1 MTPLTIYTAASVRHL
16 HAVRLFHDA
25 LRVRIPDIRIL
36 DWTDKATP
44 PPDMTSQQRRQ
55 WFAPAVATQ
64 EATDGDS
71 NWPYGKEVSSTTVA
85 IRKAR
90 RLANDWRD
98 TEQQGGQVYA
108 FCRDACAGADVVVYL
123 GQSGQDA
130 GVEVGIAAGAGV
142 PVIGVRGP
150 LEAPGLMLH
159 SAVNVWCHD
168 IQEVIYLLEELSGRC
183 LGAHCGNCKVS
194 SFCDHVGGGAL

>member
-25 LRVRIPDIRIL
+25 LHVRIPDIRIL

-44 PPDMTSQQRRQ
+44 PLDMTPAQRRQ
-55 WFAPAVATQ
+55 WF
-64 EATDGDS
+64 
-71 NWPYGKEVSSTTVA
+71 
-85 IRKAR
+85 
-90 RLANDWRD
+90 D

-142 PVIGVRGP
+142 PVIGVRGT

>member
-1 MTPLTIYTAASVRHL
+1 MNPLTIYTAASVHHL

-25 LRVRIPDIRIL
+25 LRARIPDIRIL
-36 DWTDKATP
+36 DWTCKLTP
-44 PPDMTSQQRRQ
+44 PPGLPPEQRRQ
-55 WFAPAVATQ
+55 WF
-64 EATDGDS
+64 
-71 NWPYGKEVSSTTVA
+71 
-85 IRKAR
+85 
-90 RLANDWRD
+90 D

-108 FCRDACAGADVVVYL
+108 FCRDACAGADVVIYL

-159 SAVNVWCHD
+159 GAVNVWCHD
-168 IQEVIYLLEELSGRC
+168 VQEVIYLLEELSGRC
-183 LGAHCGNCKVS
+183 LGAHCGKCKVS
-194 SFCDHVGGGAL
+194 SFCDHVCKGDK

>member
-1 MTPLTIYTAASVRHL
+1 MKALTIYTAASVRHL

-55 WFAPAVATQ
+55 WF
-64 EATDGDS
+64 
-71 NWPYGKEVSSTTVA
+71 
-85 IRKAR
+85 
-90 RLANDWRD
+90 D
-98 TEQQGGQVYA
+98 TEQHGGQVYA

-159 SAVNVWCHD
+159 GAVNVWCGD
-168 IQEVIYLLEELSGRC
+168 IQEVINLLALLAGDC
-183 LGAHCGNCKVS
+183 GGAACDACKVS

>member
-55 WFAPAVATQ
+55 
-64 EATDGDS
+64 
-71 NWPYGKEVSSTTVA
+71 
-85 IRKAR
+85 
-90 RLANDWRD
+90 
-98 TEQQGGQVYA
+98 VYA

-142 PVIGVRGP
+142 PIIGVRGP

-159 SAVNVWCHD
+159 GAVNVWCGD
-168 IQEVIYLLEELSGRC
+168 IQEVICLLEELSGRC

-194 SFCDHVGGGAL
+194 SFCDHVGGGTV